1 IGWRYRRGRKK
12 TGTNCFCWAQFEGPV
27 GRTIPAH
34 THRDIHTHKCPCTHV
49 QAQHTPH
56 TFTYICK
63 YPYATHTHTLTIS
76 PSLSHIHKHKNTYIQ
91 NGHRQS
97 LSFSLHTHTHTH
109 EVSLFV
115 SFFPLRR
122 HCRHES

>member
-76 PSLSHIHKHKNTYIQ
+76 HSL
-91 NGHRQS
+91 
-97 LSFSLHTHTHTH
+97 THTHTLFCPH
-109 EVSLFV
+109 LSLPLSLAFISV
-115 SFFPLRR
+115 CLSLNMCLSLSLSLSLSYTLCLSVFFL
-122 HCRHES
+122 